1 MTPILAPF
9 VTTPDAWTSHGRQC
23 AALGLVIG
31 VLLAVVVGHWG
42 KADAVDVIADPRMEA
57 ACKFPQREG
66 EFLAVTVLNDQLK
79 CWRYK

>member
-1 MTPILAPF
+1 MTPIRP
-9 VTTPDAWTSHGRQC
+9 VTVLSRPPRILWAVWLC
-23 AALGLVIG
+23 AGIALGIG
-31 VLLAVVVGHWG
+31 IRDGVQRAAVAGSVV
-42 KADAVDVIADPRMEA
+42 DPRMES